1 MTKTDGF
8 GQHHTEAT
16 ISQGRAIT
24 PKAPRMEAASW
35 EARNRA
41 LREVQEAR
49 CVDSKYSYRQQNHR
63 ESRFIDNQPKKK
75 TKKKQ
80 SYQDECLKPVT
91 VKQLLDVQA
100 PYPDAD
106 FLLDGRAITQITL
119 VGQVRSINPQPTNI
133 TYRIDDGTGTIDVKR
148 WIDPEK
154 AEDADAASQH
164 QPDSYVRVW
173 GKLKAFNNRRHVGA
187 LFVRPVEDFNE
198 VNYHMLEVAYVHLDA
213 VRQSSGGGGGAGGGG
228 DDNMFVDSYGGGG
241 GGGGSKAANCSTNA
255 QRLFNHLQ
263 NSSAGNE
270 GLEANII
277 ARGINMS
284 VRDVEAA
291 ADELLSAGLIY
302 PTVDDHTWA
311 TLDY

>member
-1 MTKTDGF
+1 MTSYGGNNFSRTGYNAQGAEDGGGF
-8 GQHHTEAT
+8 MGGSQQG
-16 ISQGRAIT
+16 SQGGAGG
-24 PKAPRMEAASW
+24 K
-35 EARNRA
+35 
-41 LREVQEAR
+41 
-49 CVDSKYSYRQQNHR
+49 
-63 ESRFIDNQPKKK
+63 
-75 TKKKQ
+75 

-91 VKQLLDVQA
+91 IKQLLDVQA

-106 FLLDGRAITQITL
+106 FVLDGRPITQITL

-133 TYRIDDGTGTIDVKR
+133 TYRIDDGTGIIDVKR

-164 QPDSYVRVW
+164 QPDSYVRIW

-213 VRQSSGGGGGAGGGG
+213 VRQSSGGGGGAGAGGEES
-228 DDNMFVDSYGGGG
+228 MFVDNYSAGVGSTA
-241 GGGGSKAANCSTNA
+241 SKAANCSISA

-263 NSSAGNE
+263 NASGHNE
-270 GLEANII
+270 GQEANFI
-277 ARGINMS
+277 ARAINMS

-311 TLDY
+311 VLDY